1 MKVLQNNKVEEE
13 ENEKKKLECRKKN
26 GINFLLPFYKESQRD
41 IYQYRWS
48 STSYHNATKS
58 HIL

>member
-1 MKVLQNNKVEEE
+1 MEEE

-41 IYQYRWS
+41 IYQYR
-48 STSYHNATKS
+48 
-58 HIL
+58 